1 MPTKFKGTK
10 IPKIPIC
17 QTSEMVLM
25 PEILDKRTEI
35 TVNDQKFDI
44 EADDLEVI
52 RELGEFCQDIWLQLT
67 LNIFQHDQLNSFT
80 LKE

>member
-1 MPTKFKGTK
+1 MPSKFKGTTL
-10 IPKIPIC
+10 PKIPIC
-17 QTSEMVLM
+17 QTSDSEMVLM
-25 PEILDKRTEI
+25 AENLDKRTAI

-52 RELGEFCQDIWLQLT
+52 CVLGEFCLDIWL
-67 LNIFQHDQLNSFT
+67 HDQLKSFT